1 MSQCA
6 VVKSTERKGEGRG
19 RMGEREKTNGSGV
32 LGEAGQI
39 VIFEF
44 SRSFLRLY
52 KIAFTRSVLTI
63 VV

>member
-1 MSQCA
+1 MQSGRVQR
-6 VVKSTERKGEGRG
+6 EGEKAE
-19 RMGEREKTNGSGV
+19 GEEEGEKTNGSGV